1 MKIMSLLNQK
11 VELAF
16 GAAIA
21 ILLIVG
27 AFSYRGMVLSAES
40 DEWVQHTHAVLEN
53 LQALLFAEASIESSN
68 RGFVLT
74 GDESFLA
81 SYRAS
86 VLDAEQREAT
96 VRDLTADNADQQRR
110 VPAIEALIAQKIQ
123 FADAVNDQRQAD
135 GFAAAAEVI
144 QSGKGQQITDE
155 FQAAVHQFEDEE
167 LRLLAQRNADA
178 EQLLAQTKIVVILGG
193 ILGLLITAAAAWR
206 VQRDSSGR
214 RAVEESLRESE
225 EKYRMLLDG
234 VQDYAIFMLDP
245 QGQVVT

>member
-1 MKIMSLLNQK
+1 M
-11 VELAF
+11 
-16 GAAIA
+16 
-21 ILLIVG
+21 
-27 AFSYRGMVLSAES
+27 
-40 DEWVQHTHAVLEN
+40 
-53 LQALLFAEASIESSN
+53 
-68 RGFVLT
+68 
-74 GDESFLA
+74 
-81 SYRAS
+81 
-86 VLDAEQREAT
+86 
-96 VRDLTADNADQQRR
+96 
-110 VPAIEALIAQKIQ
+110 
-123 FADAVNDQRQAD
+123 
-135 GFAAAAEVI
+135 I

-178 EQLLAQTKIVVILGG
+178 EQLLAQTKIVVILGS